1 MVRPQTRRLAETVS
15 SAAGMTL
22 FLIFAVCCLIM
33 ITVAAS
39 AYKRI
44 NDSYGE
50 VFNSAAAVRYVS
62 NKLHACEGAE
72 LISEKELL
80 IKSSGF
86 STLIYERDGVL
97 YERLFPEDSEI
108 KSESGER
115 LFTVGDFSVKRDGG
129 LLAISVRS
137 VNGEDF
143 RTLCRIKASE

>member
-62 NKLHACEGAE
+62 NKLHACESAE

-115 LFTVGDFSVKRDGG
+115 LFTVGDFSVKKDGE
-129 LLAISVRS
+129 LLAINVRS
-137 VNGEDF
+137 ENGEDF
-143 RTLCRIKASE
+143 QTLCRTKVSE